1 MTGTKYAHTKEQSA
15 EFLRQVLPLM
25 SKQSAALHPISY
37 AVWYE
42 YVSGINPDIRKAVD
56 DVSANG
62 KTLDE
67 DTVYALYSQHV
78 AEADE
83 AKVQRISASVQEVL
97 TNLSLSAQQAGEQAN
112 QYGSALEQWGS
123 QLVTPAG
130 TETKSSSGL
139 QDILQNTGLMKESVD
154 GLKSRLDASQTQI
167 ETLRIELLRAREEA
181 MSDALTGLLNRKGLE
196 RTLKEQLGPDMTL
209 PGNLSLLMLDID
221 HFKRVNDSFG
231 HLFGDKVIRAV
242 AQVIKGNIKGQD
254 IGVRYGGEEF
264 LILLP
269 LTPVDG
275 ALVLAEKLRSLI
287 ASSRIKR
294 INSDEMLESVTI
306 SIGVA
311 SRQDGEVLEALV
323 GRADEALYVSK
334 SNGRNRVTAA
344 AAMAQDLVQVPARQT
359 LPRQTS
365 CYAEMP

>member
-1 MTGTKYAHTKEQSA
+1 MASTRYVHSKEQSA

-42 YVSGINPDIRKAVD
+42 YVSGINPGIRKAVD
-56 DVSANG
+56 GFSGNG

-67 DTVYALYSQHV
+67 EAVQDLYARHV

-97 TNLSLSAQQAGEQAN
+97 ANMSLSAQQTGEQAN
-112 QYGSALEQWGS
+112 QYGSALAQWGN
-123 QLVTPAG
+123 QLLVPPG
-130 TETKSSSGL
+130 TEINADAGL
-139 QDILQNTGLMKESVD
+139 QGMLQNTGLMKESVA
-154 GLKSRLDASQTQI
+154 GLKHRLDESHTQI
-167 ETLRIELLRAREEA
+167 ETLRVELLRAREEA

-196 RTLKEQLGPDMTL
+196 RKLSEQLGADMEL
-209 PGNLSLLMLDID
+209 SANQSLLMLDID

-269 LTPVDG
+269 ETPING
-275 ALVLAEKLRSLI
+275 ALILAEKLRGLI

-294 INSDEMLESVTI
+294 IHSDEMLESVTI

-311 SRQDGEVLEALV
+311 SHQNGETLEALIA
-323 GRADEALYVSK
+323 RADAALYVSK

-344 AAMAQDLVQVPARQT
+344 AATAQH
-359 LPRQTS
+359 
-365 CYAEMP
+365 